1 MALGP
6 RPRIKVAAE
15 LGLEAELQEKG
26 RRPVVFHPCQGLPAF
41 SSGLNTKGISST
53 SPSCVPHG
61 AQPLVPGVGGEA
73 ALTAPL
79 HRGPP
84 FCHLWQAADRSH
96 RSPAA
101 RRPPKN
107 STKPPRPTPR
117 LCTVPWEP
125 TPSQPSCPRMAYRQI
140 LHQRSN
146 ANSTL
151 GPFSWNQISEQLV
164 IHVSLWLTMGFGRQ
178 DLFFVALVTL
188 VPSTEGPRGVPP
200 PL

>member
-41 SSGLNTKGISST
+41 SNSLNTKGISST
-53 SPSCVPHG
+53 SLSCVPHG

-84 FCHLWQAADRSH
+84 SATCGRLLTEAIGPQLLLGTLQSPLAPHHVCALCPGSQHHHSH
-96 RSPAA
+96 P
-101 RRPPKN
+101 
-107 STKPPRPTPR
+107 
-117 LCTVPWEP
+117 VPEWPIVESYTSAQMRALP
-125 TPSQPSCPRMAYRQI
+125 
-140 LHQRSN
+140 
-146 ANSTL
+146 L
-151 GPFSWNQISEQLV
+151 GPSVGTSY
-164 IHVSLWLTMGFGRQ
+164 
-178 DLFFVALVTL
+178 
-188 VPSTEGPRGVPP
+188 PSN
-200 PL
+200 